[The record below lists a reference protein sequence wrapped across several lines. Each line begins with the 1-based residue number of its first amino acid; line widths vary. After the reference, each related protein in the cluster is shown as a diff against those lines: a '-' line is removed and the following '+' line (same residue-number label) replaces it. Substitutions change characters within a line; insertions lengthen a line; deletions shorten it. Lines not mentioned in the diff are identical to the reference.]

1 MMITIL
7 VISDFALYTLQE
19 SILIRELGFCK
30 RHSQELQYYIT
41 AKCKIIFFSVLFHFT
56 SFNWFLWIDK
66 KKLSNQSSS
75 KRVKL
80 HFEHRWD
87 VTEKLKSSYILMP
100 PRCNWFWAF
109 QLHPLMI
116 WSNHW
121 SFNSQ
126 WFNTENAFIQEQV
139 AHDKRPATSIPTKVI
154 TISITNE
161 SFHLRY
167 LLDALVL
174 RLLISSSI
182 DDRAV
187 LTEPTED
194 WDIRLT
200 VESRIR
206 WLWNGQK

>member
-109 QLHPLMI
+109 QLHPSTFNWWFDQITDHLTLSGLILRMLLFKSKWHMI
-116 WSNHW
+116 KDLPHP
-121 SFNSQ
+121 F
-126 WFNTENAFIQEQV
+126 
-139 AHDKRPATSIPTKVI
+139 P
-154 TISITNE
+154 
-161 SFHLRY
+161 LR
-167 LLDALVL
+167 
-174 RLLISSSI
+174 
-182 DDRAV
+182 
-187 LTEPTED
+187 
-194 WDIRLT
+194 W
-200 VESRIR
+200 
-206 WLWNGQK
+206 